1 VIKLPN
7 IREILQARNEIAVHK
22 QEHGTVTE
30 DDLMRI
36 CFNKQVEERD
46 NKVKSKQNKRRTKQ
60 ITYLNS
66 KDRDAVIM
74 LSAVTQSLQNLIE
87 EWDGLANRPSF
98 ILGALRTAQTMAYKV
113 IEWLIKD
120 VPEKDYLKVVSD
132 VGYFQIGIYEYSP
145 KKRMGG

>member
-1 VIKLPN
+1 MPT
-7 IREILQARNEIAVHK
+7 IREILEARNEIAVHK

-36 CFNKQVEERD
+36 CYNKQVEDRD
-46 NKVKSKQNKRRTKQ
+46 IKAKNKANKRKPKQ
-60 ITYLNS
+60 ITYLNG

-87 EWDGLANRPSF
+87 EWDGLGNRPSF
-98 ILGALRTAQTMAYKV
+98 VLASLRTAQTMCYKV
-113 IEWLIKD
+113 MEWLIKD
-120 VPEKDYLKVVSD
+120 VPEKEYLKVLKD

-145 KKRMGG
+145 KKREG